1 MSSWVLLGG
10 FNLVFTDN
18 LKATAGEPMEK
29 TFLKD
34 YQKPHFQILSVNL
47 EFHLFDA
54 YVTVTQK
61 SQYQMDELKPFFL
74 NGLDQEILELTF
86 SKENNSAKALEFNVE
101 KKNDGLLVSPTQKEF
116 TLNIKTKI
124 NPYTNKSL
132 EGLYASKTFLV
143 TQCEAEGFR
152 KITFFPDRP
161 DVMTMYTVSI
171 EADQKKFPILL
182 SNGNR
187 IEKKAISDARHRV
200 TWTDPWKKPCYLFA
214 LFAGDVDVLKD
225 NYTTRSGKK
234 VNLEIYAEKDKTPR
248 CRHAME
254 SLKRSMRWDEDKYD
268 REYDLSEY
276 MIVAIDDFNAGA
288 MENKGLN
295 IFNSK
300 LILADNLT
308 ATDSDFFDIESV
320 VAHEYFHN
328 WTGNRITLRN
338 WFQLSLKEGLTVFRD
353 QQFSADMTEKGIQ
366 RIRDVETLKNRQFP
380 EDAGPNAHPVRP
392 ESCYSVDNFFTPT
405 IYEKGAEVI
414 RMMQNILGEKQ
425 FKLAMDNYFQ
435 KYDGQAITT
444 DDYRTTIL
452 DESGYNSEL
461 FLNWYQKPGTPKVS
475 ITDVWDADKK
485 RYTLKIEQLDSLFD
499 IPIFIDLFDDK
510 GKKLNIS
517 SPQVLT
523 NSDGQKLILLKTPSL
538 EVKWEGLISRPIVSF
553 LRNFSAPILVSWNRP
568 MDDYYFLAQNDDDTF
583 NRHQSLQ
590 LYWLN
595 SFKTLYTHIALEKK
609 NEKTDALEPLIHLM
623 RSILNNMQIDEKI
636 KAKLFGF
643 PSNSVIMQFM
653 GFLDAAGFQKT
664 EAALKAYLAKAL
676 QVELKESI
684 LKLNSELAHLE
695 SMSGHYDQNI
705 AAKRELKM
713 NLADLL
719 ATHETTLYIYETK
732 NFTSILFHFV
742 SELKVLNGDARKQAI
757 VKFYEQWKSE
767 PLVINKWL
775 QSIATSDHRETFET
789 IKWVCSQGYFN
800 PENPNQVY
808 SLLRNFGNNLFS
820 FHQNNAHYDFFLGK
834 VAEIDSFNPQVA
846 ARLATTLQVVGN
858 LPEDKKHY
866 LGKLIQQMTASNKLS
881 KNTYEVLSKLA

>member
-1 MSSWVLLGG
+1 
-10 FNLVFTDN
+10 
-18 LKATAGEPMEK
+18 MEK
-29 TFLKD
+29 IFLKD
-34 YQKPHFQILSVNL
+34 YQKPHFQILDVNL
-47 EFHLFDA
+47 EFSLFDT
-54 YVTVTQK
+54 YVTVIQK
-61 SQYQMDELKPFFL
+61 SRYYMDELKPFFL
-74 NGLDQEILELTF
+74 NGLDQEILELIF
-86 SKENNSAKALEFNVE
+86 SEKDNPEKKLEFNVE
-101 KKNDGLLVSPTQKEF
+101 KKNDGLLVSPAIKEF

-124 NPYTNKSL
+124 NPYANKSL
-132 EGLYASKTFLV
+132 EGLYASKAFLV

-171 EADQKKFPILL
+171 DADQKKFPILL

-187 IEKKAISDARHRV
+187 IEKKSISDTRHRV

-225 NYTTRSGKK
+225 NYTTHSGKK
-234 VNLEIYAEKDKTPR
+234 VNLEIYAEKGKAPR
-248 CRHAME
+248 CKHAME
-254 SLKRSMRWDEDKYD
+254 SLKLSMKWDEDKFD

-300 LILADNLT
+300 LILADSLT

-366 RIRDVETLKNRQFP
+366 RIRDVEMLKNRQFP

-405 IYEKGAEVI
+405 IYEKGAEII
-414 RMMQNILGEKQ
+414 RMMQNILGKKQ
-425 FKLAMDNYFQ
+425 FKLAMDRYFQ

-452 DESGYNSEL
+452 DESGYNSSL
-461 FLNWYQKPGTPKVS
+461 FVNWYQKPGTPQVS
-475 ITDVWDADKK
+475 ITDAWDADKK
-485 RYTLKIEQLDSLFD
+485 TYSLKMEQIDGLFD
-499 IPIFIDLFDDK
+499 IPIFIDLFDRT
-510 GKKLNIS
+510 GKKLDVS
-517 SPQVLT
+517 SLHVQM
-523 NSDGQKLILLKTPSL
+523 NSDGQKLIQFKTPTL
-538 EVKWEGLISRPIVSF
+538 DVKWEGLDSRPIVSL

-583 NRHQSLQ
+583 NRNESLQ

-595 SFKTLYTHIALEKK
+595 SFKTLYTHIVLEKK
-609 NEKTDALEPLIHLM
+609 NEATEAVKPLTNLM
-623 RSILNNMQIDEKI
+623 QSILNNTQLEEKV

-664 EAALKAYLAKAL
+664 EAALKAYLGKAL
-676 QVELKESI
+676 HSSLKEQI
-684 LKLNSELAHLE
+684 LKLNTELIRLE
-695 SMSGHYDQNI
+695 NLSDHYDQNI

-713 NLADLL
+713 NLADLIES
-719 ATHETTLYIYETK
+719 HETTTYPYETN
-732 NFTSILFHFV
+732 NFTSVLFHFV
-742 SELKVLNGDARKQAI
+742 SELKVLNGEARKQAI
-757 VKFYEQWKSE
+757 VKFYEKWKSE

-789 IKWVCSQGYFN
+789 IKWVCANGYFN

-808 SLLRNFGNNLFS
+808 SLLRNFGNNLFY
-820 FHQNNAHYDFFLGK
+820 FHQNNTHYDFFLEK
-834 VAEIDSFNPQVA
+834 LAEIDSFNPQVA
-846 ARLATTLQVVGN
+846 ARLATTLQVVGS
-858 LPEDKKHY
+858 LPEDKKNY
-866 LGKLIQQMTASNKLS
+866 LGKLIQQMTTSNKLS
-881 KNTYEVLSKLA
+881 RNSFEVLSKLA

>member
-1 MSSWVLLGG
+1 
-10 FNLVFTDN
+10 
-18 LKATAGEPMEK
+18 MEK

-34 YQKPHFQILSVNL
+34 YQKPHYQILKLDL
-47 EFHLFDA
+47 EFSIFDS
-54 YVTVTQK
+54 YVTVGQK
-61 SQYQMDELKPFFL
+61 SQYQMEEIKPFFL

-86 SKENNSAKALEFNVE
+86 TDRNQTLEFKVD
-101 KKNDGLLVSPTQKEF
+101 KKNEGLMITPTTKEF

-124 NPYTNKSL
+124 NPYANKSL

-161 DVMTMYTVSI
+161 DVMTMYTVTI
-171 EADQKKFPILL
+171 EADIKKFPILL

-187 IEKKAISDARHRV
+187 IDKKFVSDTRHRV
-200 TWTDPWKKPCYLFA
+200 TWQDPWKKPCYLFA

-234 VNLEIYAEKDKTPR
+234 INLEIYAEKGKAPR
-248 CRHAME
+248 CQHAME
-254 SLKRSMRWDEDKYD
+254 SLKLAMKWDEDKFD

-300 LILADNLT
+300 LILADSMT
-308 ATDSDFFDIESV
+308 ATDTDFFDIESV

-366 RIRDVETLKNRQFP
+366 RIRDVDTLKNRQFP

-414 RMMQNILGEKQ
+414 RMMQNILGKKQ
-425 FKLAMDNYFQ
+425 FKTAMDRYFK
-435 KYDGQAITT
+435 KYDGHAITT

-461 FLNWYQKPGTPKVS
+461 FVNWYQKPGTPKVS
-475 ITDVWDADKK
+475 VIDTWDSLNKT
-485 RYTLKIEQLDSLFD
+485 YTLRLEQIESVFE
-499 IPIFIDLFDDK
+499 IPIFIDLFDRD
-510 GKKLNIS
+510 GKKLDTKSNQI
-517 SPQVLT
+517 QT
-523 NSDGQKLILLKTPSL
+523 NSDGQKLILLRTPTL
-538 EVKWEGLISRPIVSF
+538 DVKWEGLSGRPVVSF
-553 LRNFSAPILVSWNRP
+553 LRNFSAPIIVSWNRP
-568 MDDYYFLAQNDDDTF
+568 LDDYYFLALNDDDTF
-583 NRHQSLQ
+583 NRNESLQ
-590 LYWLN
+590 QYWLN
-595 SFKTLYTHIALEKK
+595 SFKSLYTQLILEKK
-609 NEKTDALEPLIHLM
+609 SDAINKLHPLNSLLESILKNEKLEE
-623 RSILNNMQIDEKI
+623 RV
-636 KAKLFGF
+636 KAKLFSF
-643 PSNSVIMQFM
+643 PSQSVIMQFM
-653 GFLDAAGFQKT
+653 GFLDASGFQKT
-664 EAALKAYLAKAL
+664 ESAMKTYFGKNLGSALKNKVS
-676 QVELKESI
+676 Q
-684 LKLNSELAHLE
+684 LNSELTQLE
-695 SMSGHYDQNI
+695 AKSDRYDQNS

-719 ATHETTLYIYETK
+719 ESAEGQPHPYQTK
-732 NFTSILFHFV
+732 NFTSVLFQFG
-742 SELKVLNGDARKQAI
+742 SQLKVLTGDARKQEI
-757 VKFYEQWKSE
+757 VKFYTQWKSE
-767 PLVINKWL
+767 PLVLNKWL
-775 QSIATSDHRETFET
+775 QTIATSDHPETFET

-800 PENPNQVY
+800 QENPNQVY
-808 SLLRNFGNNLFS
+808 SLLRNFGNNLFY
-820 FHQNNAHYDFFLGK
+820 FHQDNSHYDFFLGK
-834 VAEIDSFNPQVA
+834 LGEIDAFNPQVA
-846 ARLATTLQVVGN
+846 ARLATTLQVVGS
-858 LPEDKKHY
+858 LPEDKKSY

-881 KNTYEVLSKLA
+881 KNAFEVLSKLA

>member
-1 MSSWVLLGG
+1 
-10 FNLVFTDN
+10 
-18 LKATAGEPMEK
+18 MEK
-29 TFLKD
+29 IFLKD
-34 YQKPHFQILSVNL
+34 YQKPHFQILGVNL
-47 EFHLFDA
+47 TFNIFDTH
-54 YVTVTQK
+54 VTVTQN
-61 SQYQMDELKPFFL
+61 SRYALDELKPFFL
-74 NGLDQEILELTF
+74 NGLDQEIVELIF
-86 SKENNSAKALEFNVE
+86 SETSDSSKTLEFSVE

-132 EGLYASKTFLV
+132 EGLYASKAFLV

-161 DVMTMYTVSI
+161 DIMTMYTVSI

-187 IEKKAISDARHRV
+187 IDKKIISDTRHRV

-225 NYTTRSGKK
+225 SYTTRSGNN
-234 VNLEIYAEKDKTPR
+234 VNLEIYAEKGKASR
-248 CRHAME
+248 CQHAME
-254 SLKRSMRWDEDKYD
+254 SLKRSMKWDEDKFD

-300 LILADNLT
+300 LILADSLT

-414 RMMQNILGEKQ
+414 RMMQNILGKKQ
-425 FKLAMDNYFQ
+425 FKLAMDRYFK
-435 KYDGQAITT
+435 KYDGHAITT

-461 FLNWYQKPGTPKVS
+461 FVNWYQKPGTPKISV
-475 ITDVWDADKK
+475 TDIWDADKK
-485 RYTLKIEQLDSLFD
+485 TYTLKIEQLESVFD
-499 IPIFIDLFDDK
+499 IPIFIDLFDTL
-510 GKKLNIS
+510 GQKLNVS
-517 SPQVLT
+517 SVQVQT
-523 NSDGQKLILLKTPSL
+523 NSDGQNLILLKTPTL
-538 EVKWEGLISRPIVSF
+538 EVKWTGLASRPIVSF

-568 MDDYYFLAQNDDDTF
+568 MEDYFFLAQNDDDTF
-583 NRHQSLQ
+583 NRNESLQ
-590 LYWLN
+590 LVWLN
-595 SFKTLYTHIALEKK
+595 SFKILYTHIVLEKK
-609 NEKTDALEPLIHLM
+609 NESTDALKPLISLM
-623 RSILNNMQIDEKI
+623 QSILSNLQLEEKV

-653 GFLDAAGFQKT
+653 GFLDATGFQKT
-664 EAALKAYLAKAL
+664 ETALKAYLGKAL
-676 QVELKESI
+676 YVSLKEHI
-684 LKLNSELAHLE
+684 LKLNTELAQLE
-695 SMSGHYDQNI
+695 AKSDQYDQNI

-713 NLADLL
+713 NLADLIESQ
-719 ATHETTLYIYETK
+719 ETTMYPYETK
-732 NFTSILFHFV
+732 NFTSVLFHFV
-742 SELKVLNGDARKQAI
+742 SELKILNGDARKNAI
-757 VKFYEQWKSE
+757 VKFYETWKSE

-808 SLLRNFGNNLFS
+808 SLLRNFGNNLFY
-820 FHQNNAHYDFFLGK
+820 FHQNNIHYDFFLGK
-834 VAEIDSFNPQVA
+834 LAEIDAFNPQVA
-846 ARLATTLQVVGN
+846 ARLATTLQVVGS
-858 LPEDKKHY
+858 LPEDKKNY
-866 LGKLIQQMTASNKLS
+866 LGKLIQQMTAANTLS
-881 KNTYEVLSKLA
+881 RNSFEVLSKLA